1 MELLPGPGPNWRVS
15 DLREGAH
22 VGRQRERGCLEGYG
36 QEGCMAERLSRG
48 LGPGRGQLVVG

>member
-1 MELLPGPGPNWRVS
+1 MELLPGPDPNWRVS
-15 DLREGAH
+15 DPREGAH

-48 LGPGRGQLVVG
+48 LGPGRG